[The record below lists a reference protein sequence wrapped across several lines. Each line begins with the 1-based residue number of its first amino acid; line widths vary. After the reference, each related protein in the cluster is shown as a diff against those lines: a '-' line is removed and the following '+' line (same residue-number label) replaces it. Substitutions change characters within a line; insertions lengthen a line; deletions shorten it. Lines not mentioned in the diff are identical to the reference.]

1 MKIKTQLIVCLVT
14 FTIVFSLIAVS
25 VATTEQQLN
34 HLHAQKEVLAKIE
47 RGVTSLNSI
56 SIDYFLYQEDNLQLS
71 RWATLLSS
79 LSNDLSDLEVN
90 SPEQQMLANNIASDL
105 LSIDSQFSEIVTYLR
120 NAPRNVSVRIDPA
133 FQIRWGG
140 MAVQSQTLAY
150 DASQL
155 SGVIDDQAH
164 QTNETNT
171 LLIVSLIT
179 AFGALL
185 ATIYF
190 ILFRK
195 TLKSV
200 SDLQTG
206 INKIG
211 SGDLDYIIATK
222 KDDEISELSQSFNEM
237 TAKLKAV
244 TASRSDLEEAQKK
257 VSEYANQ
264 MEELAEQRA
273 KQLQNAERL
282 AAIGATAG
290 MVGHDIRNPL
300 QAIVSDIYLAR
311 QELKDT
317 PEGEFKEGI
326 KESLDSIETNV
337 FYINKIVAD
346 LQDYAKPINPQI
358 RETDIKPIIEHALA
372 NSNIPKNIKTQYQI
386 ASDAQTAMADPDF
399 LKRIMV
405 NLTLNAVQA
414 MPKGGKLT
422 ILTFRDKQTGEITLT
437 VEDTGVGIPDDVKA
451 KLFTPMFTTKPKG
464 QGFGLAVIKRLT
476 EGLGGTVTFESQ
488 TGMGTTFIIRLPAPK
503 NKT

>member
-1 MKIKTQLIVCLVT
+1 
-14 FTIVFSLIAVS
+14 
-25 VATTEQQLN
+25 
-34 HLHAQKEVLAKIE
+34 
-47 RGVTSLNSI
+47 
-56 SIDYFLYQEDNLQLS
+56 
-71 RWATLLSS
+71 
-79 LSNDLSDLEVN
+79 
-90 SPEQQMLANNIASDL
+90 
-105 LSIDSQFSEIVTYLR
+105 
-120 NAPRNVSVRIDPA
+120 
-133 FQIRWGG
+133 

-150 DASQL
+150 DTSQL
-155 SGVIDDQAH
+155 MGVIDDQAH

-211 SGDLDYIIATK
+211 SGDLDYVIVTK
-222 KDDEISELSQSFNEM
+222 KNDEISELSQAFNEM

-244 TASRSDLEEAQKK
+244 TASKSDLEEVQKK
-257 VSEYANQ
+257 LEEYANQ

-273 KQLQNAERL
+273 RQLQNSERL

-326 KESLDSIETNV
+326 KESLNSIENNV

-346 LQDYAKPINPQI
+346 LQDYAKPLNPQI
-358 RETDIKPIIEHALA
+358 QKTDIKPIIEQALS
-372 NSNIPKNIKTQYQI
+372 NSSIPKNIKTQYEI
-386 ASDAQTAMADPDF
+386 ASNAQTVLADPDF

-405 NLTLNAVQA
+405 NLTLNAIQA
-414 MPKGGKLT
+414 MPNGGKLT
-422 ILTFRDKQTGEITLT
+422 ILAFREKQTGDINLT
-437 VEDTGVGIPDDVKA
+437 VKDTGVGIPDDVKS

-476 EGLGGTVTFESQ
+476 ERLGGTVTFESQ
-488 TGMGTTFIIRLPAPK
+488 TSMGTTFIVRLPAPK
-503 NKT
+503 SKT

>member
-1 MKIKTQLIVCLVT
+1 MKIKTQLIICIVT
-14 FTIVFSLIAVS
+14 FTILFSIIAIS

-34 HLHAQKEVLAKIE
+34 NLSTQKDLLAKIQT
-47 RGVTSLNSI
+47 GVSSLNSI
-56 SIDYFLYQEDNLQLS
+56 AIDYFLYQEDNLQPT
-71 RWATLLSS
+71 RWSALRSS
-79 LSNDLSDLEVN
+79 LSNDIAKLQVN
-90 SPEQQMLANNIASDL
+90 DPKQQMLANNIEKDL
-105 LSIDSQFSEIVTYLR
+105 QNLDSQFSEVVKYLR
-120 NAPRNVSVRIDPA
+120 SASRNVSVRIDPA
-133 FQIRWGG
+133 FQIRWSS

-150 DASQL
+150 DTAQL
-155 SGVIDDQAH
+155 IGVIDDQAH
-164 QTNETNT
+164 QTNETNS

-211 SGDLDYIIATK
+211 SGDLDYVIVTK
-222 KDDEISELSQSFNEM
+222 KNDEISELSQSFNQM

-244 TASRSDLEEAQKK
+244 TASKSDLEEAQKK
-257 VSEYANQ
+257 LGEYASQ

-273 KQLQNAERL
+273 KQLQNSERL

-317 PEGEFKEGI
+317 PESEVKEGI
-326 KESLDSIETNV
+326 KESLDSIENNV

-346 LQDYAKPINPQI
+346 LQDFAKPLNPQI
-358 RETDIKPIIEHALA
+358 QETDIKAIIEEAIA
-372 NSNIPKNIKTQYQI
+372 NSSIPKNITTHYEV
-386 ASDAQTAMADPDF
+386 ASDAQKVVADPDF

-405 NLTLNAVQA
+405 NLTLNAIQA
-414 MPKGGKLT
+414 MPNGGKIT
-422 ILTFRDKQTGEITLT
+422 ILTFREKQTGEIILT
-437 VEDTGVGIPDDVKA
+437 VKDTGVGIPDDVKD

-476 EGLGGTVTFESQ
+476 ERLGGSVTFESQ
-488 TGMGTTFIIRLPAPK
+488 PGTGTTFIIHLPAPK
-503 NKT
+503 K